1 MWLMAI
7 PAAPFAYPL
16 RLLQRWKNRH
26 HPYQMDGILA
36 MDELIEFIRIHEKG
50 EGLGGRLED
59 GTGCMLR
66 MIMVQQE
73 GVKHWKSVI
82 VLSSDSQASSTMFQ
96 RHVNEEY
103 ETSDTM
109 SPMTES
115 SRGSI
120 QDITRGLRRRTNR
133 SSEAFPKALS
143 ETVVT
148 ALAPP
153 PMRRDSTIVGVVD
166 QSYYQREDL
175 SLDNLPPN
183 RTSTMTSRRKLPLR
197 LAQIDGPSVSQ
208 INRLSSCNAVD
219 PQFRRKGKLTSGQWF
234 KALLSDFDTLTSDRP
249 IIPPSTQS
257 VCLSNWKNLRNSL
270 RSASTGTI
278 LEYRSPNGRLE
289 TSFWTSGHMPQARQ
303 SVYSYFGVEDAG
315 RRRSK
320 KTD

>member
-166 QSYYQREDL
+166 
-175 SLDNLPPN
+175 
-183 RTSTMTSRRKLPLR
+183 
-197 LAQIDGPSVSQ
+197 
-208 INRLSSCNAVD
+208 
-219 PQFRRKGKLTSGQWF
+219 
-234 KALLSDFDTLTSDRP
+234 
-249 IIPPSTQS
+249 
-257 VCLSNWKNLRNSL
+257 
-270 RSASTGTI
+270 
-278 LEYRSPNGRLE
+278 
-289 TSFWTSGHMPQARQ
+289 
-303 SVYSYFGVEDAG
+303 
-315 RRRSK
+315 
-320 KTD
+320 